1 MKRLAVFGASGH
13 GRVVADAA
21 EASGW
26 HHVVFFDDAWPEISE
41 SGPWRVEG
49 DFSAMCSRLPEFDGI
64 FVAIGNNHVRHQ
76 KTRELIDAGAGIET
90 LVHPCAYVSQHA
102 RLGAG
107 CVVLAAAAVNAGAV
121 VGEGGII
128 NTGAVIEHDC
138 QLGDFVHVS
147 PNAVLAGGVKA
158 GDFCWVGALA
168 GVRQLISL
176 GKEVTVGMGAVVIR
190 DIPKGAT
197 VAGVPAVLIRSEPGH
212 A

>member
-1 MKRLAVFGASGH
+1 MRRLAVFGASGH

-26 HHVVFFDDAWPEISE
+26 HHVVFFDDAWPDISE
-41 SGPWRVEG
+41 SGPWQVDG
-49 DFSAMCSRLPEFDGI
+49 DFSAMCARLEEFDGV

-76 KTRELIDAGAGIET
+76 KTSALIDAGAVIET
-90 LVHPCAYVSQHA
+90 LVHPRSYVSPHA

-107 CVVLAAAAVNAGAV
+107 CVVLASATVNAGAI
-121 VGEGGII
+121 VGEGSII

-138 QLGDFVHVS
+138 QLGTFVHVS

-168 GVRQLISL
+168 GVRQRISL

-190 DIPKGAT
+190 DIPQGAT
-197 VAGVPAVLIRSEPGH
+197 VAGVPAALIHSEPDH